1 MTNASSF
8 APGLILDGRY
18 RLERLLG
25 EGGMGTVWVAKQ
37 ITLDRSVAIKAL
49 RAGRFENQSRL
60 EREARLLA
68 SLYHSAIVQVFDFG
82 RTEQNLSYV
91 VMELVQGTS
100 LEAHLV
106 QAGPL
111 SCEAAVSL
119 MLPLLEGLAAVH
131 AAGIVHRDIKPA
143 NILLATEGRLG
154 VMPKL
159 LDFGIAR
166 NEDAVPLTM
175 DGTLVGTPAYM
186 APEQFQGLRADA
198 RADLWAIAETL
209 YDMVTGEPPFVG
221 DNLFELMRKVRDEPV
236 SFPRRARGLDG
247 KLWSLLTETLRK
259 NPDERPATALVLH
272 QRLAEWLNSRGGAR
286 TLTKAQVPVP
296 TASALEREQV
306 ATQGASGEGG
316 EPPTS
321 TFDALIRARLGER

>member
-1 MTNASSF
+1 MTNASTF
-8 APGLILDGRY
+8 AQGLILDGRY
-18 RLERLLG
+18 RLEHLLG
-25 EGGMGTVWVAKQ
+25 EGGMGTVWVATQ
-37 ITLDRSVAIKAL
+37 LTLGRSVAIKAL
-49 RAGRFENQSRL
+49 RAGRSENQSRL

-68 SLYHSAIVQVFDFG
+68 SLHHPAIVQVYDFG
-82 RTEQNLSYV
+82 RTEQDLSYV

-100 LEAHLV
+100 LETHLM
-106 QAGPL
+106 QSGALP
-111 SCEAAVSL
+111 CEEAVSL
-119 MLPLLEGLAAVH
+119 LLPLLEGLAAVH

-166 NEDAVPLTM
+166 NDDAVPLTL

-198 RADLWAIAETL
+198 RADLWAIAATL
-209 YDMVTGEPPFVG
+209 YDMITGEPPFAG
-221 DNLFELMRKVRDEPV
+221 DNLFDLMRKVREEPV

-259 NPDERPATALVLH
+259 NPEERPASALVLH
-272 QRLAEWLNSRGGAR
+272 QRLAQWLSTRGGAR
-286 TLTKAQVPVP
+286 AVTKLEVPAEMAARQDAETHESGP
-296 TASALEREQV
+296 AGS
-306 ATQGASGEGG
+306 GA
-316 EPPTS
+316 EPPAP
-321 TFDALIRARLGER
+321 TFDALIRERLGGR